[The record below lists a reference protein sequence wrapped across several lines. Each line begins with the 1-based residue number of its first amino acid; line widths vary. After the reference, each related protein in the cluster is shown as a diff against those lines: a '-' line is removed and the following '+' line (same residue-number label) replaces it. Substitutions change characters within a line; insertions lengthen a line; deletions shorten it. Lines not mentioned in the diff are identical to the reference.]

1 MNYKFR
7 VLIAIGD
14 KDFTPYGYANYKD
27 SATVR
32 QLENEIFNLREV
44 MFINIETG
52 EVTII
57 WDKYMILI

>member
-1 MNYKFR
+1 MNYKFKIL
-7 VLIAIGD
+7 VAIGD

-27 SATVR
+27 SVTVR

-57 WDKYMILI
+57 

>member
-1 MNYKFR
+1 MNYKFK
-7 VLIAIGD
+7 VFIAIGD
-14 KDFTPYGYANYKD
+14 KDFTSYGYANHKD

-57 WDKYMILI
+57 